1 MSPRGLHSK
10 IVYEILPKV
19 AERLEK
25 EGVISAYD
33 RKQFRIPLVKGLPE
47 IRINP
52 DLVVYLL
59 DNRKVVVEITN
70 PGKPKRFIGELVY
83 PHFLS
88 YFKGIEAAIVF
99 VLPYGLGKTQESRG
113 MVQQIGLDL
122 FFEKQ
127 ILYIPVHLDAKTPE
141 AIEVFLYH
149 FLYHSLTDYQR
160 LGRFLE

>member
-1 MSPRGLHSK
+1 MSPRGLHGK

-19 AERLEK
+19 AERLKK
-25 EGVISAYD
+25 EGVISSYD
-33 RKQFRIPLVKGLPE
+33 RKQFSIPLVKGSVP
-47 IRINP
+47 ITINP
-52 DLVVYLL
+52 DLVVYLP

-70 PGKPKRFIGELVY
+70 PRKPKRFIGELVY
-83 PHFLS
+83 PHFLG
-88 YFKGIEAAIVF
+88 YLKRIEAAIVF
-99 VLPYGLGKTQESRG
+99 VLQYGSPIQRNRG

-127 ILYIPVHLDAKTPE
+127 IPSIPVHLDAKTPE